1 MRRAIDIL
9 IACLVLPLISPLLV
23 PISLAIVLE
32 SPGGPFY
39 GGWRIGRGGRRFRMW
54 KFRTMVKNADRTG
67 GSITTRNDS
76 RITKVGAFLRKTKL
90 DELPQFFNL
99 LLGDLTLIGPRPEDP
114 GIVEKYTPQQRQ
126 ILQVKPGITGPT
138 QLKYTMVEAQSLT
151 NESDS
156 ERFYIEH
163 LLNKKVLLD
172 LEYIRKRTV
181 FSDCRVVLQTVL
193 LMVHALTQ
201 RGATLQSHASQ
212 PTTNSLPETR

>member
-1 MRRAIDIL
+1 MRRVIDIVV
-9 IACLVLPLISPLLV
+9 ACFVLPLLSPLLV

-39 GGWRIGRGGRRFRMW
+39 GGWRIGKGGRRFRMW
-54 KFRTMVKNADRTG
+54 KFRTMVKNADQTG

-114 GIVEKYTPQQRQ
+114 GIVDKYTPRQRQ
-126 ILQVKPGITGPT
+126 ILEVKPGITGPT
-138 QLKYTMVEAQSLT
+138 QLKYTMVEAQSIT
-151 NESDS
+151 DEKDS

-163 LLNKKVLLD
+163 LLDEKVLLD

-181 FSDCRVVLQTVL
+181 LSDCRVVLQTIVL
-193 LMVHALTQ
+193 IVSALMQ
-201 RGATLQSHASQ
+201 RGATPQSHASQ
-212 PTTNSLPETR
+212 PTPNSLPETR

>member
-1 MRRAIDIL
+1 MKRAIDIL

-39 GGWRIGRGGRRFRMW
+39 GGWRIGRGGGRFRMW

-138 QLKYTMVEAQSLT
+138 QLKYTMVEAQS
-151 NESDS
+151 
-156 ERFYIEH
+156 
-163 LLNKKVLLD
+163 
-172 LEYIRKRTV
+172 
-181 FSDCRVVLQTVL
+181 
-193 LMVHALTQ
+193 
-201 RGATLQSHASQ
+201 
-212 PTTNSLPETR
+212 